1 MHGRNN
7 VDVRLVVMLWSK
19 LDEIDASRPVSI
31 VAAADESFFSPTSF
45 NVTISFQKLRTYNH
59 YIWGKALAALFLP
72 GNVFH
77 AFSLRKFSFS
87 FFLKNEMPL
96 ASAQP
101 YTTQIICGL

>member
-1 MHGRNN
+1 MVARVHHDALGAHVGAGHHRRRYPCPY
-7 VDVRLVVMLWSK
+7 VPTVMLLSK

-77 AFSLRKFSFS
+77 AFSLTKFSFS
-87 FFLKNEMPL
+87 FF
-96 ASAQP
+96 
-101 YTTQIICGL
+101 